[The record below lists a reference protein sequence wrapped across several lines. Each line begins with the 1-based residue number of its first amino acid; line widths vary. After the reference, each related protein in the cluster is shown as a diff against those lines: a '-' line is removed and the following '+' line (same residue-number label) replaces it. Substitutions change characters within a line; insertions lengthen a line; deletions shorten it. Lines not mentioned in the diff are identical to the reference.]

1 MKTQENLVSSYFP
14 ITTNCSG
21 EHIQLIRNTALI
33 KRFRKDETILHGGKA
48 CSGLV
53 AVISGQLRAFIQS
66 STGKQ
71 VTLYRLYDYDVCVM
85 SASCL
90 LKNMQFDIHL
100 SAQCDTTVLIIPT
113 ATIELINPVNPI
125 FRQYTLDLLAQRF
138 SDVMWTME
146 QIAFS
151 PMPAR
156 IARFV
161 LDTANQ
167 NDGESAILTHDTI
180 AKELG
185 SAREVISRI
194 LKYLQSE
201 EIIQLG
207 RGRIHIT
214 NLNKLEDLAKQLSD

>member
-1 MKTQENLVSSYFP
+1 MKTQENLVSAYFP
-14 ITTNCSG
+14 MTANCIG
-21 EHIQLIRNTALI
+21 EHIQLINNTALI
-33 KRFRKDETILHGGKA
+33 KRFRKDETILRGGKA

-100 SAQCDTTVLIIPT
+100 TAQMDTTVLIIPT

-125 FRQYTLDLLAQRF
+125 FRQYSLDLLAQRF

-156 IARFV
+156 IARFII
-161 LDTANQ
+161 DSANQ
-167 NDGESAILTHDTI
+167 NDGTAALLTHDTI

-185 SAREVISRI
+185 SAREVITRI

-201 EIIQLG
+201 DMIHLS
-207 RGRIHIT
+207 RGKILIT
-214 NLNKLEDLAKQLSD
+214 DYTKLDELTKQLSE